1 MRKSRSIFARR
12 KSQFSF
18 SRPYQSRRRNKVAI
32 AAGVGLSAILLG
44 ATFLP
49 TKYGV
54 WLEKVVGWVPMHGY
68 GSFLMSG
75 NQIDNSAI
83 VSLISLPPQKRASQ
97 LEAIA
102 TGPRSLDR
110 SRARY
115 LLASDLIASKQGE
128 KALEWLKGLEFEY
141 RVLDGH
147 IALRRAQAYELTGN
161 SRKAK
166 AAWEGLLK
174 HHSQDPVSVEA
185 LYVLGKTEPKYWEEA
200 VEKFPSHPRSLEI
213 AHALLKDNPNQAKL
227 MVSLAKYAF
236 DTPGITSVLD
246 KLIGLPAEQLKP
258 EVWEAIAL
266 GYWGNRKY
274 GQASTAY
281 AKAPRTPHN
290 AYRVA
295 RGLDLAEKKVK
306 ALRAYKEVV
315 QDFPNADES
324 ATALIQIAKIGP
336 AIEAVPYLDQVIS
349 QFPDRAGEAILL
361 EAKILDSLKSSESAA
376 AARQS
381 LLTKYG
387 NTDAAAEY
395 RWKLAQSKAR
405 GGNYQE
411 ALQIAKPIAT
421 QNPDSELARRA
432 AFWVGKWSNKL
443 GRKQEAKAAFEN
455 VVAKYP
461 QSYYA
466 WRSAVMLGWDVGDFN
481 SVRQRDPKVEW
492 PAKRPSLPVG
502 SAALQELYQMGQGK
516 DAWRLWQAEFENRVN
531 PTVAEQF
538 TDGLLRLNMGDHL
551 QGIAK
556 ISSLE
561 DRENPEEQ
569 AQYKALTQQIAY
581 WQALYPTLYVEAI
594 ENWSQQRQLNPLLV
608 ISVIRQES
616 RFEPKIRST
625 AGAVGLM
632 QVMPETS
639 KWVAENI
646 GLKKYSL
653 ENPNDNVKLGTWY
666 LDEIHDRY
674 KNNSM
679 LAIAS
684 YNAGSGNLSKW
695 LQGKKVSDPDEFV
708 EAIPFDETQGY
719 VKNVFG
725 NYWNYL
731 RLYNPKIS
739 QQVAK
744 YSEGQPTAF
753 KN

>member
-18 SRPYQSRRRNKVAI
+18 SRSHQSRRKNKVAI

-44 ATFLP
+44 ATLLP

-75 NQIDNSAI
+75 NQSDNSAI

-102 TGPRSLDR
+102 SGSRSLDR

-141 RVLDGH
+141 RLLDGQ
-147 IALRRAQAYELTGN
+147 IALKRAQAYELTGN
-161 SRKAK
+161 TKKAK

-213 AHALLKDNPNQAKL
+213 ARALLKDNPNQTKL
-227 MVSLAKYAF
+227 MVLLAKYDF
-236 DTPGITSVLD
+236 DSPGITSVLD
-246 KLIGLPAEQLKP
+246 KLVGLPAEQLKP

-266 GYWGNRKY
+266 GYWGDQKY

-281 AKAPRTPHN
+281 AKAPRTPYN

-315 QDFPNADES
+315 QDFPNANES
-324 ATALIQIAKIGP
+324 ANALLRIAKIGP

-349 QFPDRAGEAILL
+349 QFPNRAGEAILL

-376 AARQS
+376 EARQS

-411 ALQIAKPIAT
+411 ALQIAKPITT

-516 DAWRLWQAEFENRVN
+516 DAWTLWQAEFENRVK

-538 TDGLLRLNMGDHL
+538 TDGLLRLSMGDHL

-581 WQALYPTLYVEAI
+581 WQALYPTLYIEAI

-616 RFEPKIRST
+616 RFEPKIHSS

-646 GLKKYSL
+646 GVKKYSL

-708 EAIPFDETQGY
+708 EAIPFEETQGY

-744 YSEGQPTAF
+744 YSEGQPTAL